1 MCFLLVMVFFRLYAR
16 YVRWVVQA
24 VHRNIYTRRYRC
36 RDGIRALAARLEG
49 VILLDDVRRILAEE
63 FDAILP
69 ECGVRLGIVGDDLS
83 TYHVVPIQIE
93 SKCLGGIK
101 PTQAPLDP
109 EALTCVKLAAT

>member
-1 MCFLLVMVFFRLYAR
+1 MFFTRNGFFRLYAR

-63 FDAILP
+63 F
-69 ECGVRLGIVGDDLS
+69 VRYCLNVGFD
-83 TYHVVPIQIE
+83 
-93 SKCLGGIK
+93 
-101 PTQAPLDP
+101 
-109 EALTCVKLAAT
+109 